1 MVLYSE
7 YNWASLS
14 KPGLVGCQAPIAV
27 YVFMY
32 IYIAMYAP
40 QAFVCMYVQLG
51 HQGSEFISAMKMAAV
66 CEQLK
71 YLLW

>member
-7 YNWASLS
+7 CNWASLS

-32 IYIAMYAP
+32 IYIAM
-40 QAFVCMYVQLG
+40 
-51 HQGSEFISAMKMAAV
+51 SAMSNNINYMYFSYENGCRV
-66 CEQLK
+66 
-71 YLLW
+71 

>member
-1 MVLYSE
+1 MVLCSE

-27 YVFMY
+27 YVLC

-40 QAFVCMYVQLG
+40 RAFVCMYVQLG

-66 CEQLK
+66 CERLK